1 MEKKLFFV
9 FNPKAG
15 KGKIKT
21 ALMDIV
27 DVFNKGGYEVVIR
40 ATQYPKDA
48 YEMTR
53 KYADKVDLV
62 VCSGGD
68 GTLDEVVAG
77 LVETGSKGPVGYIP
91 AGSTNDFAGSLFIPK
106 NMVAAAEM
114 IMEEN
119 VYRCDIGKFNKQTFT
134 YIAAFG
140 LFTDV
145 AYETDQD
152 LKNILGHLAYLLEGV
167 KRLFD
172 IQSYHMKVTT
182 EDEIFE
188 DDFMY
193 GMITNSRSVGGFK
206 NLTGKNVDMNDGL
219 FEVTLITTPKN
230 PMDMQEIIA
239 GLMSGKDNSDLI
251 YTFKTSRIRIQ
262 SDEAVAWTLDGEYG
276 GDHKEVEIRN
286 LHRALNLYLTGSKN
300 S

>member
-27 DVFNKGGYEVVIR
+27 DIFNKGGYEVVIR

-77 LVETGSKGPVGYIP
+77 LVETGSKVPVGYIP

-219 FEVTLITTPKN
+219 LEVTLITTPKN

>member
-27 DVFNKGGYEVVIR
+27 DIFNKGGYEVVIR

-77 LVETGSKGPVGYIP
+77 LVETGSKVPVGYIP

-286 LHRALNLYLTGSKN
+286 LYRALNLYLTGSKN

>member
-27 DVFNKGGYEVVIR
+27 DIFNKGGYEVVIR

-53 KYADKVDLV
+53 KYAEKVDLV

-77 LVETGSKGPVGYIP
+77 LVETGSKVPVGYIP

-230 PMDMQEIIA
+230 PMDMQEIIS

-286 LHRALNLYLTGSKN
+286 LNRALNLYLTGAKN

>member
-27 DVFNKGGYEVVIR
+27 DIFNKGGYEVVIR

-77 LVETGSKGPVGYIP
+77 LVETGSKVPVGYIP

-206 NLTGKNVDMNDGL
+206 NLTGKNVDMNDCL

-230 PMDMQEIIA
+230 PMDMQEIIS

>member
-77 LVETGSKGPVGYIP
+77 LVETGSKVPVGYIP

-276 GDHKEVEIRN
+276 GDYKEVEIRN

>member
-27 DVFNKGGYEVVIR
+27 DIFNKGGYEVVIR

-77 LVETGSKGPVGYIP
+77 LVETGSKVPVGYIP

-119 VYRCDIGKFNKQTFT
+119 VYHCDIGKFNKQTFT

>member
-27 DVFNKGGYEVVIR
+27 DIFNKGGYEVVIR

-53 KYADKVDLV
+53 KYANKVDLV

-77 LVETGSKGPVGYIP
+77 LVETGSKVPVGYIP

>member
-9 FNPKAG
+9 FNPKSG

-27 DVFNKGGYEVVIR
+27 DIFNKGGYEVVIR

-77 LVETGSKGPVGYIP
+77 LVETGSKVPVGYIP